1 MTRQGGVLGAAG
13 RVLKGAL
20 RSIRGGLVALGFMSG
35 FVPPQPPGSVSGAD
49 TDPPSR
55 ADADPP
61 SRADGDPSSVAEENH
76 RSGADEDQGETDG
89 TARVRD
95 GAGPWPR
102 RPTSACADPLTAF
115 PEYPGL
121 GAPLSPREEEL
132 WAAIVRRFDGS
143 G

>member
-20 RSIRGGLVALGFMSG
+20 RSIRGGLVGLGFMSG
-35 FVPPQPPGSVSGAD
+35 FVPPQPPGSVSE
-49 TDPPSR
+49 

-61 SRADGDPSSVAEENH
+61 CRGDGDPPSGAEENR
-76 RSGADEDQGETDG
+76 RSGADEDAGETDG
-89 TARVRD
+89 AARIRD